1 MAQRITNQNPV
12 LLRQELSG
20 RQSAEQ
26 EHGFDDRKCARLLA
40 LLKRKL
46 EYVDKHFEH
55 DRSFEWIG
63 GYNFIV
69 TGVKA
74 GV

>member
-1 MAQRITNQNPV
+1 MLKGGSMGCIEKIAAAGVGFKLSISIRV
-12 LLRQELSG
+12 LSNK
-20 RQSAEQ
+20 A
-26 EHGFDDRKCARLLA
+26 
-40 LLKRKL
+40 
-46 EYVDKHFEH
+46 

-74 GV
+74 EV